1 VTNALPTIRLY
12 LWPHR
17 LLYLGPGM
25 DTGMHRHH
33 AAQLCVGLD
42 GPLRLRAR
50 KDAGWDEHRG
60 FYVPP
65 DEPHEFIATATSTAI
80 VYVEAES
87 AEFATLQAQ
96 MQGATVIRDADPR
109 SSAIEA
115 LRQLAIV
122 GSSVEQADATCLAWM
137 GLTEA
142 AQQRRMLDPRIVD
155 SLALIRSRLDQPMRL
170 SVLAGALNMSPSWL
184 SHQFTEQVGM
194 PLRRYVLWQ
203 RLWRAVESALKGCT
217 LTEAAHAAGFSDSSH
232 LSRTFRGTFGVA
244 PSFLFGRRDQI
255 FVRFSDA

>member
-1 VTNALPTIRLY
+1 
-12 LWPHR
+12 
-17 LLYLGPGM
+17 M
-25 DTGMHRHH
+25 DAGVHHHH

-42 GPLRLRAR
+42 GPLRLRSAADV
-50 KDAGWDEHRG
+50 KWEENQG
-60 FYVPP
+60 FYIPP

-87 AEFATLQAQ
+87 AEFAALQRA
-96 MQGATVIRDADPR
+96 AAIRAADPGP
-109 SSAIEA
+109 SALKA
-115 LRQLAIV
+115 LRQLAAA
-122 GSSVEQADATCLAWM
+122 GGSVEQADAICLAWL

-155 SLALIRSRLDQPMRL
+155 SLALIRTRLDQPVHL
-170 SVLAGALNMSPSWL
+170 SALAAALNMSPSWL

-203 RLWRAVESALKGCT
+203 RLWRAVESALKGST

-232 LSRTFRGTFGVA
+232 LSRTFRSNFGVA
-244 PSFLFGRRDQI
+244 PSFLFGRRDRV
-255 FVRFSDA
+255 FVCFAKG

>member
-1 VTNALPTIRLY
+1 MINELPAIRLY

-17 LLYLGPGM
+17 FLYLGPGM
-25 DTGMHRHH
+25 DAGMHHHH

-42 GPLRLRAR
+42 GPLRLRSAAEM
-50 KDAGWDEHRG
+50 KWDENQA

-80 VYVEAES
+80 IYVEAES
-87 AEFATLQAQ
+87 AEFAALQGTA
-96 MQGATVIRDADPR
+96 AIRAADPG
-109 SSAIEA
+109 SSVIEA
-115 LRQLAIV
+115 LQQLAAA
-122 GSSVEQADATCLAWM
+122 GGSVEHANTVCLAWM

-142 AQQRRMLDPRIVD
+142 AQQRCMLDPRIVD
-155 SLALIRSRLDQPMRL
+155 SLALIRARLDQPMHL
-170 SVLAGALNMSPSWL
+170 SALAAALSMSPSWL

-203 RLWRAVESALKGCT
+203 RLWRAVELALKGNT

-232 LSRTFRGTFGVA
+232 LSRTFRRTFGVA
-244 PSFLFGRRDQI
+244 PSFLFGRRDQV
-255 FVRFSDA
+255 FVCFANG

>member
-1 VTNALPTIRLY
+1 
-12 LWPHR
+12 
-17 LLYLGPGM
+17 M
-25 DTGMHRHH
+25 DAGVHNHH

-42 GPLRLRAR
+42 GPLRLRSAADM
-50 KDAGWDEHRG
+50 KWDENQG
-60 FYVPP
+60 FYIPP

-87 AEFATLQAQ
+87 AEFAALQRA
-96 MQGATVIRDADPR
+96 AVIRAADPGP
-109 SSAIEA
+109 SALKA
-115 LRQLAIV
+115 LRQLAAA
-122 GSSVEQADATCLAWM
+122 GGSVEQADAICLAWL

-155 SLALIRSRLDQPMRL
+155 SLALIRTRLDQPVHL
-170 SVLAGALNMSPSWL
+170 SALAAALNMSPSWL

-203 RLWRAVESALKGCT
+203 RLWRAVESALKGST

-232 LSRTFRGTFGVA
+232 LSRTFRSNFGVA
-244 PSFLFGRRDQI
+244 PSFLFGRRDRV
-255 FVRFSDA
+255 FVCFANG